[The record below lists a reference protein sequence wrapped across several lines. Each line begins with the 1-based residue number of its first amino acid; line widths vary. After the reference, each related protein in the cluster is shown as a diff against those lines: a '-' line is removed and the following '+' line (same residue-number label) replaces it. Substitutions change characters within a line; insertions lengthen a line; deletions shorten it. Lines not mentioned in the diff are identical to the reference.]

1 MSGAIFVFPPT
12 NLENEKWKMKNE
24 KFFSLIDSVADSS
37 SVANEEEKTAAQ
49 PPAEPAGSLKFHTR
63 PPSQLTVA
71 MHDRLELKCDV
82 SGAPPPVVYWLKN
95 GQPIAEVIRRFSFF
109 LFDFLLIFFRIDFPF
124 HCYTCDI
131 HLT

>member
-12 NLENEKWKMKNE
+12 NLENRNSKFEMNNEKWKMKNE

-49 PPAEPAGSLKFHTR
+49 PPAELAGSLKFHTR

-95 GQPIAEVIRRFSFF
+95 GQPIAEVIAAFPFSFS
-109 LFDFLLIFFRIDFPF
+109 IFF
-124 HCYTCDI
+124 
-131 HLT
+131 